1 MLHNF
6 FFPKKHSSNEKR
18 KIGRSCFLSSLFWI
32 IWREQKNIANE
43 NFWSQKKAPKKLRS
57 KHDSQT
63 IVCSLFFCRY
73 AIFCFHRTKPR
84 QVPKLVHGLR
94 EGERILSI
102 LCCCILKKK
111 LNLLRW
117 GEGKA
122 SVAVRTNFV
131 QNRGGSSGWC
141 KHCMYNMERKRRLLL
156 YFLKRLEFAN
166 NFNCNKL
173 HTIYYYYYFHIHQLA
188 KKRNYL
194 QISLANV
201 SARKFESFPPY
212 FLPQERNWV
221 S

>member
-131 QNRGGSSGWC
+131 QKPRRRQRLVQALYV
-141 KHCMYNMERKRRLLL
+141 KHGEEEK
-156 YFLKRLEFAN
+156 A
-166 NFNCNKL
+166 
-173 HTIYYYYYFHIHQLA
+173 
-188 KKRNYL
+188 
-194 QISLANV
+194 
-201 SARKFESFPPY
+201 PPI
-212 FLPQERNWV
+212 LPQKVGIRQ
-221 S
+221 